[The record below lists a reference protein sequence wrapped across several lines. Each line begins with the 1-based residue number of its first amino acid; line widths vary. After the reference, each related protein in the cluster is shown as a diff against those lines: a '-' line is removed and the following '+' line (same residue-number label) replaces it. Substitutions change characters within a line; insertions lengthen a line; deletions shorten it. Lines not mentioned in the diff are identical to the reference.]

1 MGTDREE
8 FEEAKR
14 STEMRAG
21 SFDGISFTDQSGGSL
36 INDRAI
42 VGEMQER
49 VLGTSNVRTF
59 RTSLNTLG
67 DGEPATASSRTA
79 ARPRGPGCGRPRCG
93 ACGRAIA

>member
-1 MGTDREE
+1 
-8 FEEAKR
+8 
-14 STEMRAG
+14 MRAG

-67 DGEPATASSRTA
+67 DGFVEAIDGGALVVAPALGNKIIYPFSDFLLHD
-79 ARPRGPGCGRPRCG
+79 G
-93 ACGRAIA
+93 ATLTRNEAILRHGG